1 MYAHLSVLYPDELD
15 CDFASE
21 YGIYDRGAI
30 PTGRAAVF
38 AAGLP
43 ENSRTMMRAAGNRI
57 DLDTSLLAAIADAV
71 RVLCWQKTKDGAKGR
86 NRPKSISEALAR
98 PEKPKELQH
107 FGSGSDF
114 ERAAALLRGSE
125 NNG

>member
-1 MYAHLSVLYPDELD
+1 MYAHLSVLFPDELD

-30 PTGRAAVF
+30 PPGRAAVF

-43 ENSRTMMRAAGNRI
+43 ESSRTLRRAAGNRT
-57 DLDTSLLAAIADAV
+57 DLNTALLAAIADAA
-71 RVLCWQKTKDGAKGR
+71 RVLVWQNTKDGAKGR
-86 NRPKSISEALAR
+86 NRPKSIAQALDR
-98 PEKPKELQH
+98 PEKPEELQH
-107 FGSGSDF
+107 FGSVDDF

-125 NNG
+125 DNG